1 MTVERTLT
9 PAFREA
15 MEKQETEA
23 FPLIFLRI
31 RHPSLV
37 DEIRLVRNGS
47 DVVLNASDTGEL
59 VYKGA
64 DFQVNILSDGEGSA
78 TAQLQVQNVD
88 LEIGNALI
96 DAFDPARIDLE
107 IYSSALFNE
116 SVVPHPPIVPN
127 PAYEFQALY
136 LFLVEASIRDD
147 FVTGTLRGWD
157 YTQETYPGIV
167 ATEDR
172 FPGLFW

>member
-1 MTVERTLT
+1 MTVSRNLS
-9 PAFREA
+9 PAFLEA
-15 MEKQETEA
+15 MERQESDT

-31 RHPSLV
+31 RHASLQA
-37 DEIRLVRNGS
+37 EIRLVRNGS
-47 DVVLNASDTGEL
+47 DVKLNAADTGDL
-59 VYKGA
+59 IYKA
-64 DFQVNILSDGEGSA
+64 AEFDLNILSDTDKPP
-78 TAQLQVQNVD
+78 TAQLSCQNID

-96 DAFDPARIDLE
+96 DIYEPARIDIE
-107 IYSSALFNE
+107 IYSSALFDENTI
-116 SVVPHPPIVPN
+116 PHQPLAPN

-136 LFLVEASIRDD
+136 LFLVDASIRNET
-147 FVTGTLRGWD
+147 VTGTLRGWD